1 MYKHVFK
8 FIVATLTILTV
19 NLITSYISNL
29 LVMYKFHVKP
39 LRFTLIS
46 MGVITIIFY
55 PLFLKLEDWLN
66 IFSKKFVKAGHSLA
80 GKYMGLILMF
90 LVGIFILM
98 YFYARMWYNV
108 NIFKMIYYGTF
119 FQAF

>member
-1 MYKHVFK
+1 
-8 FIVATLTILTV
+8 
-19 NLITSYISNL
+19 
-29 LVMYKFHVKP
+29 
-39 LRFTLIS
+39 

-55 PLFLKLEDWLN
+55 PLFLKLEDLLN
-66 IFSKKFVKAGHSLA
+66 VFSKKFVKAGHSLV

-90 LVGIFILM
+90 LVGIFILL

-108 NIFKMIYYGTF
+108 NIFKMIFYGTF